1 MTENNEIMYFTVNS
15 PLEASMF
22 SSNFSDHKELVKRLK
37 DWALENQF
45 VLVTAKSDKT
55 KVYLRCKLGQQCQIK
70 INDSERKRSRTSIR
84 QQCPFIL
91 KIAKSLDGIYTLKR
105 QDESKNEHKHKHML
119 SVKELQLIAEG
130 RRKIIQNETVK
141 TISTMIDAGNSIP
154 EIKKTVGGREAV
166 TIMSY
171 YMDLYN

>member
-1 MTENNEIMYFTVNS
+1 MTENKESVYYPVNS
-15 PLEASMF
+15 PLEATMF

-55 KVYLRCKLGQQCQIK
+55 KVYLRCKLGQHCQIK

-91 KIAKSLDGIYTLKR
+91 KISKSPEGIYS
-105 QDESKNEHKHKHML
+105 D
-119 SVKELQLIAEG
+119 
-130 RRKIIQNETVK
+130 
-141 TISTMIDAGNSIP
+141 
-154 EIKKTVGGREAV
+154 
-166 TIMSY
+166 
-171 YMDLYN
+171 